1 MADAA
6 EGELSKN
13 AAKKAL
19 KAAEKEAERLK
30 KEAAKAEAA
39 KAAPPKAAKLGED
52 AEELDPTKYYENR
65 LQSLAT
71 MEVGRLNPLFHSFSP
86 LGNHSDL
93 SLSFPPTPSHLQA
106 QGGTPYPHKFHV
118 SRSLPQFATD
128 FNHIADG
135 EHDATQN
142 VSVAGRILSK
152 RGQGKLMFYDL
163 HADGCKIQI
172 MSDLSQYEGGEE
184 AFRVI
189 HTLIKRGD
197 IVGVN
202 GFPGKSK
209 KGELSIFPTKMT
221 LLSACLHML
230 PTGYSGLKNQEVR
243 YRQRYLDLILNS
255 ETRRVF
261 DIRSKVIFF
270 SLFDFRCPHCMPN
283 FLQ

>member
-1 MADAA
+1 M
-6 EGELSKN
+6 
-13 AAKKAL
+13 
-19 KAAEKEAERLK
+19 
-30 KEAAKAEAA
+30 
-39 KAAPPKAAKLGED
+39 
-52 AEELDPTKYYENR
+52 
-65 LQSLAT
+65 
-71 MEVGRLNPLFHSFSP
+71 
-86 LGNHSDL
+86 
-93 SLSFPPTPSHLQA
+93 
-106 QGGTPYPHKFHV
+106 
-118 SRSLPQFATD
+118 
-128 FNHIADG
+128 
-135 EHDATQN
+135 
-142 VSVAGRILSK
+142 AGRILSK

-261 DIRSKVIFF
+261 DIRSKVIFNFIFRRPLSFIARRIF
-270 SLFDFRCPHCMPN
+270 SN
-283 FLQ
+283 